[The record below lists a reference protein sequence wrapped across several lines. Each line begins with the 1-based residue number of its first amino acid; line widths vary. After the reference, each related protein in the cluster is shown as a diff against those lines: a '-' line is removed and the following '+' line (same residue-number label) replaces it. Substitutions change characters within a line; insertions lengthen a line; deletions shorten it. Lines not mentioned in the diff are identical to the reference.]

1 MNLYGKVNMLHFQ
14 SQNIYDTKVD
24 KMVPYQERLPP
35 SKSQDL
41 WSRDQYEV
49 IRQIEKLYI
58 HFRKTY
64 DH

>member
-1 MNLYGKVNMLHFQ
+1 M
-14 SQNIYDTKVD
+14 YDTKVD
-24 KMVPYQERLPP
+24 KMMPYQERLPP
-35 SKSQDL
+35 LKSQDL

-49 IRQIEKLYI
+49 IRQIEELYI